1 MKHPCPCIIDIIMIF
16 QDDVV
21 VLDQGFKRVKLTKM
35 DRYLR
40 RFQYRESLA
49 ASLTGEDEMV
59 MSLLMELDRRD
70 VLEIALTNQEPE
82 VLIAFVGFL
91 NRSVSFF
98 KIIFTITYDTASSI
112 FNNLFGRSMILVGL

>member
-1 MKHPCPCIIDIIMIF
+1 MKHPCIIDIIMIF

-112 FNNLFGRSMILVGL
+112 FNNG